1 MRKFRRAVSHFL
13 VVIAKTIYPLN
24 MLLEDNLK
32 EVEKRDNQEKLMM
45 LKLAE
50 KEKTKTGKYKIN

>member
-13 VVIAKTIYPLN
+13 VVIAKTIYPLK

-32 EVEKRDNQEKLMM
+32 EVERKDEEDKAM
-45 LKLAE
+45 LLNLAE
-50 KEKTKTGKYKIN
+50 QDKKSGNHKVN